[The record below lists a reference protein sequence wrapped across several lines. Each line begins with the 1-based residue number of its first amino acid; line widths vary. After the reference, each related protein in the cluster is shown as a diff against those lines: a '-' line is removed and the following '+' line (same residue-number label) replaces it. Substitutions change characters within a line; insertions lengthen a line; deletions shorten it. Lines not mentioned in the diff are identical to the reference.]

1 MDVIINSIYE
11 DKGSSLV
18 EILLALMITGL
29 LSTAILAQLS
39 SMAQWIYDAKQNSIA
54 SWYGATLMASLRDNC
69 QLLDE
74 DLVGRTV
81 SELDLAGIPTDQE
94 LIATVSHIHRLAPDS
109 NLYDVTVDVAWRFG
123 DSDRNLQLST
133 IIRKE

>member
-1 MDVIINSIYE
+1 MDAIKTFKYG

-29 LSTAILAQLS
+29 LSTAVLALLSSLAQ
-39 SMAQWIYDAKQNSIA
+39 WVYDARQFSIA
-54 SWYGATLMASLRDNC
+54 SWYGATVLASLRDNS
-69 QLLDE
+69 QVLDE
-74 DLVGRTV
+74 DLAGKTV
-81 SELDLAGIPTDQE
+81 FELDLAGIPTD
-94 LIATVSHIHRLAPDS
+94 LDLNATVSRIHQREPDP

>member
-1 MDVIINSIYE
+1 MYG

-29 LSTAILAQLS
+29 LSTAILAMMS

-54 SWYGATLMASLRDNC
+54 TWYGAMVIASLRDNR

-74 DLVGRTV
+74 ALAGRTV
-81 SELDLAGIPTDQE
+81 SGLDLAGIPTDQE
-94 LIATVSHIHRLAPDS
+94 LIATVSHIHRRAPYS
-109 NLYDVTVDVAWRFG
+109 NLYDVTVDVAWRSG